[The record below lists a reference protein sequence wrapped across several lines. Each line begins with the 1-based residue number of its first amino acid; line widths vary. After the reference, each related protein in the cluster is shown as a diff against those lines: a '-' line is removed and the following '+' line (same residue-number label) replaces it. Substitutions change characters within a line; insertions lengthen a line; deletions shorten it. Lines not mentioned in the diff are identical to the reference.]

1 MLFSESWL
9 RTYVNPAI
17 SSEELQDA
25 LTMHGLEV
33 DEARKAAPDF
43 TGVVI
48 AEVVECRDHENSDR
62 LHVCQVNAGTGELI
76 QIVCGAPNVRAGVRV
91 PCAMVGAE
99 LPGGFKIKKAK
110 LRGVPSNGML
120 CSARELGVSED
131 HDGLW
136 LLPED
141 APIGED
147 IRKYAHLDDVVVD
160 LNVTPN
166 RGDALSLTGIAR
178 EVHAVTGAELKLPEI
193 HEAAV
198 TTDAAHAVKIEASDL
213 CARYTSRVITGLNA
227 KAKTPE
233 WMAERLERC
242 GQRPISALVDISNYV
257 LLELGRPT
265 HFFDLDKLSG
275 TVTARWAKKGE
286 KIELLNGKTVDL
298 TPYYGVIA
306 DDNGSQA
313 IAGIMGGSADSV
325 SDDTVN
331 LFIESAFFR
340 PAAIQGR
347 ARKLNFSSDSSFRF
361 ERGVDYGTTRE
372 HLEYITALVLS
383 ICGTDTTRVGP
394 VSDIESDL
402 PERRVVKFRAA
413 RCRKL
418 VGVDIPTDFMEE
430 AFKRLGFEYTRDGD
444 LFTVTSPTYRFD
456 IEIEEDLV
464 EEVARLWGYDKLPEN
479 PPLERAVMLPSREDR
494 RTQHDL
500 RLKLAGRGYQELVN
514 FSFVEEKWEKDFGGE
529 AAPIR
534 LLNPIASQLSVM
546 RTQLIGGLVD
556 ILRYNLNRKE
566 DRVRV
571 FELGRVFFQDPT
583 IEPSDTSVKGV
594 RQPEH
599 LAGLAYGTADAPQ
612 WGIKSRRVDF
622 FDVKGDLERLAF
634 PLTLDFV
641 PEVFPSLH
649 PGRSAGV
656 YLDGKR
662 IGLIGELHPRLQ
674 QAYDLPLCPVVFEI
688 DVEPLLSVPVPE
700 HKPVSKFQKSL
711 RDISL
716 AVPASVTSKQIFD
729 AVRAARR
736 TDVRLACLTDFRLFD
751 VYHPENQPSADKS
764 MAFRLVLE
772 SFGEE
777 AVTEAQIEGAT
788 EAVIAGLEPLGIKL
802 RAELGNL

>member
-48 AEVVECRDHENSDR
+48 AEVVECRDHENSDH

-275 TVTARWAKKGE
+275 TVTARWAKEGE

-361 ERGVDYGTTRE
+361 ERGVNYGTTRE

-383 ICGTDTTRVGP
+383 ICGTDATRVGP

-802 RAELGNL
+802 RA

>member
-9 RTYVNPAI
+9 RTDVNPAI

-48 AEVVECRDHENSDR
+48 AEVVECRDHENSDH

-347 ARKLNFSSDSSFRF
+347 ARKLSFSSDSSFRF

-383 ICGTDTTRVGP
+383 ICGTDATRVGP

-599 LAGLAYGTADAPQ
+599 LAGLAHGTADAPQ

-802 RAELGNL
+802 RA

>member
-48 AEVVECRDHENSDR
+48 AEVVECRDHENSDH

-120 CSARELGVSED
+120 CSARELGVSKD

-802 RAELGNL
+802 RA

>member
-48 AEVVECRDHENSDR
+48 AEVVECRDHENSDH

-275 TVTARWAKKGE
+275 TVTARWAKDGE

-383 ICGTDTTRVGP
+383 ICGTDATRVGP

-802 RAELGNL
+802 RA

>member
-48 AEVVECRDHENSDR
+48 AEVVECRDHENSDH

-193 HEAAV
+193 HEATV

-275 TVTARWAKKGE
+275 TVTARWAKEGE

-383 ICGTDTTRVGP
+383 ICGTDATRVGP

-802 RAELGNL
+802 RA

>member
-48 AEVVECRDHENSDR
+48 AEVVECRDHENSDH

-556 ILRYNLNRKE
+556 ILCYNLNRKE

-612 WGIKSRRVDF
+612 WGIKSHRVDF

-802 RAELGNL
+802 RA

>member
-1 MLFSESWL
+1 MLLHIRTDESAAHRKHVVDAVVRSRHGEYRHVL
-9 RTYVNPAI
+9 VFGQRHRPRTFGNIERNHIHV
-17 SSEELQDA
+17 
-25 LTMHGLEV
+25 
-33 DEARKAAPDF
+33 R
-43 TGVVI
+43 
-48 AEVVECRDHENSDR
+48 EVVR
-62 LHVCQVNAGTGELI
+62 QVAL
-76 QIVCGAPNVRAGVRV
+76 VALMAVRADMRDRRILEERFAVSAPAPLSVEAFPKRHIDGLLGVAHLEEGLALLVRSGHQHV
-91 PCAMVGAE
+91 E
-99 LPGGFKIKKAK
+99 LPVTAFGQFDLLTAA
-110 LRGVPSNGML
+110 RHGV
-120 CSARELGVSED
+120 
-131 HDGLW
+131 
-136 LLPED
+136 
-141 APIGED
+141 
-147 IRKYAHLDDVVVD
+147 LD
-160 LNVTPN
+160 
-166 RGDALSLTGIAR
+166 
-178 EVHAVTGAELKLPEI
+178 
-193 HEAAV
+193 
-198 TTDAAHAVKIEASDL
+198 
-213 CARYTSRVITGLNA
+213 
-227 KAKTPE
+227 
-233 WMAERLERC
+233 
-242 GQRPISALVDISNYV
+242 V
-257 LLELGRPT
+257 LLAHHE
-265 HFFDLDKLSG
+265 
-275 TVTARWAKKGE
+275 
-286 KIELLNGKTVDL
+286 
-298 TPYYGVIA
+298 PYAV
-306 DDNGSQA
+306 
-313 IAGIMGGSADSV
+313 AGQFGG
-325 SDDTVN
+325 N
-331 LFIESAFFR
+331 
-340 PAAIQGR
+340 Q
-347 ARKLNFSSDSSFRF
+347 
-361 ERGVDYGTTRE
+361 
-372 HLEYITALVLS
+372 
-383 ICGTDTTRVGP
+383 
-394 VSDIESDL
+394 
-402 PERRVVKFRAA
+402 
-413 RCRKL
+413 
-418 VGVDIPTDFMEE
+418 
-430 AFKRLGFEYTRDGD
+430 
-444 LFTVTSPTYRFD
+444 
-456 IEIEEDLV
+456 
-464 EEVARLWGYDKLPEN
+464 
-479 PPLERAVMLPSREDR
+479 
-494 RTQHDL
+494 
-500 RLKLAGRGYQELVN
+500 
-514 FSFVEEKWEKDFGGE
+514 FGGE

>member
-48 AEVVECRDHENSDR
+48 AEVVECRDHENSDH

-275 TVTARWAKKGE
+275 TVTARWAKEGE

-383 ICGTDTTRVGP
+383 ICGTDATRVGP

-716 AVPASVTSKQIFD
+716 AMPASVTSKQIFD

-802 RAELGNL
+802 RA

>member
-48 AEVVECRDHENSDR
+48 AEVVECRDHENSDH

-275 TVTARWAKKGE
+275 TVTARWAKEGE

-383 ICGTDTTRVGP
+383 ICGTDATRVGP

-599 LAGLAYGTADAPQ
+599 LAGLAYGTTDAPQ

-802 RAELGNL
+802 RA

>member
-48 AEVVECRDHENSDR
+48 AEVVECRDHENSDH

-275 TVTARWAKKGE
+275 TVTARWAKEGE

-383 ICGTDTTRVGP
+383 ICGTDATRVGP

-430 AFKRLGFEYTRDGD
+430 AFKRLEFEYTRDGD

-802 RAELGNL
+802 RA

>member
-48 AEVVECRDHENSDR
+48 AEVVECRDHENSDH

-361 ERGVDYGTTRE
+361 ERGVEPASEACRPRLSGTRE
-372 HLEYITALVLS
+372 LLVCRREVGEGFRRRSCPDPSAEPDRLAAL
-383 ICGTDTTRVGP
+383 
-394 VSDIESDL
+394 
-402 PERRVVKFRAA
+402 
-413 RCRKL
+413 
-418 VGVDIPTDFMEE
+418 
-430 AFKRLGFEYTRDGD
+430 RD
-444 LFTVTSPTYRFD
+444 
-456 IEIEEDLV
+456 
-464 EEVARLWGYDKLPEN
+464 
-479 PPLERAVMLPSREDR
+479 
-494 RTQHDL
+494 
-500 RLKLAGRGYQELVN
+500 
-514 FSFVEEKWEKDFGGE
+514 
-529 AAPIR
+529 
-534 LLNPIASQLSVM
+534 
-546 RTQLIGGLVD
+546 
-556 ILRYNLNRKE
+556 E

-583 IEPSDTSVKGV
+583 IELDTSVKGV
-594 RQPEH
+594 RQPEQF
-599 LAGLAYGTADAPQ
+599 AGLAYGTADPRSGASSPAA
-612 WGIKSRRVDF
+612 WT
-622 FDVKGDLERLAF
+622 FDAKGDLERLAF

-641 PEVFPSLH
+641 PKSSWSLH

-656 YLDGKR
+656 YLTENGSVSF
-662 IGLIGELHPRLQ
+662 GELHPRLQ
-674 QAYDLPLCPVVFEI
+674 QAYDLLCPVVFEI
-688 DVEPLLSVPVPE
+688 DAEPLLSVPVPG
-700 HKPVSKFQKSL
+700 
-711 RDISL
+711 
-716 AVPASVTSKQIFD
+716 VTSLLC
-729 AVRAARR
+729 VPEVAARYF
-736 TDVRLACLTDFRLFD
+736 V
-751 VYHPENQPSADKS
+751 SS
-764 MAFRLVLE
+764 
-772 SFGEE
+772 
-777 AVTEAQIEGAT
+777 
-788 EAVIAGLEPLGIKL
+788 AGL
-802 RAELGNL
+802 

>member
-48 AEVVECRDHENSDR
+48 AEVVECRDHENSDH

-275 TVTARWAKKGE
+275 TVTARWAKEGE

-383 ICGTDTTRVGP
+383 ICGTDATSVGP

-802 RAELGNL
+802 RA

>member
-48 AEVVECRDHENSDR
+48 AEVVECRDHENSDH

-275 TVTARWAKKGE
+275 TVTARWAKEGE

-383 ICGTDTTRVGP
+383 ICGTDATRVGP

-764 MAFRLVLE
+764 MAFHLVLE

-802 RAELGNL
+802 RA

>member
-48 AEVVECRDHENSDR
+48 AEVVECRDHENSDH

-147 IRKYAHLDDVVVD
+147 IRKYARLDDVVVD

-275 TVTARWAKKGE
+275 TVTARWAKEGE

-383 ICGTDTTRVGP
+383 ICGTDATRVGP

-802 RAELGNL
+802 RA

>member
-48 AEVVECRDHENSDR
+48 AEVVECRDHENSDH

-275 TVTARWAKKGE
+275 TVTARWAKEGE

-306 DDNGSQA
+306 DDNDSQA

-383 ICGTDTTRVGP
+383 ICGTDATRVGP

-802 RAELGNL
+802 RA

>member
-48 AEVVECRDHENSDR
+48 AEVVECRDHENSDH

-136 LLPED
+136 LLAED

-275 TVTARWAKKGE
+275 TVTVRWAKEGE

-383 ICGTDTTRVGP
+383 ICGTDATRVGP

-802 RAELGNL
+802 RA

>member
-48 AEVVECRDHENSDR
+48 AEVVECRDHENSDH

-147 IRKYAHLDDVVVD
+147 IRKCAHLDDVVVD

-275 TVTARWAKKGE
+275 TVTARWAKEGE

-383 ICGTDTTRVGP
+383 ICGTDATRVGP

-802 RAELGNL
+802 RA

>member
-48 AEVVECRDHENSDR
+48 AEVVECRDHENSDH

-275 TVTARWAKKGE
+275 TVTARWAKEGE

-383 ICGTDTTRVGP
+383 ICGTDATRVGP

-418 VGVDIPTDFMEE
+418 VGVDIPTDFMKE

-802 RAELGNL
+802 RA

>member
-48 AEVVECRDHENSDR
+48 AEVVECRDHENSDH

-275 TVTARWAKKGE
+275 TVTARWAKEGE

-383 ICGTDTTRVGP
+383 ICGTDATRVGP

-751 VYHPENQPSADKS
+751 VYHPENQPSADRS

-802 RAELGNL
+802 RA

>member
-48 AEVVECRDHENSDR
+48 AEVVECRDHENSDH

-347 ARKLNFSSDSSFRF
+347 ARKLSFSSDSSFRF

-383 ICGTDTTRVGP
+383 ICGTDATRVGP

-802 RAELGNL
+802 RA

>member
-48 AEVVECRDHENSDR
+48 AEVVECRDHENSDH

-178 EVHAVTGAELKLPEI
+178 EVHAVTGAELKLPKI

-286 KIELLNGKTVDL
+286 KIELLNDKTVDL

-383 ICGTDTTRVGP
+383 ICGTDATRVGP

-802 RAELGNL
+802 RA

>member
-48 AEVVECRDHENSDR
+48 AEVVECRDHENSDH

-136 LLPED
+136 LLPAD

-166 RGDALSLTGIAR
+166 RGDALSLAGIAR

-198 TTDAAHAVKIEASDL
+198 TTDASHDVKIEASDL

-242 GQRPISALVDISNYV
+242 GQLPISALVDISNYV

-275 TVTARWAKKGE
+275 TVTARWAKEGE

-306 DDNGSQA
+306 DDNGPQA
-313 IAGIMGGSADSV
+313 IAGIMGGTADSV

-340 PAAIQGR
+340 PSAIQGR

-383 ICGTDTTRVGP
+383 ICGTDATRVGP

-402 PERRVVKFRAA
+402 PERRVVKFRAE

-622 FDVKGDLERLAF
+622 FDVKGDLERLSF

-688 DVEPLLSVPVPE
+688 DVEPLLSVPVTE

-751 VYHPENQPSADKS
+751 VYHPENQPAADKS

-802 RAELGNL
+802 RA

>member
-48 AEVVECRDHENSDR
+48 AEVVECRDHENSDH

-91 PCAMVGAE
+91 PCAMVEAE

-275 TVTARWAKKGE
+275 TVTARWAKEGE

-383 ICGTDTTRVGP
+383 ICGTDATRVGP

-802 RAELGNL
+802 RA

>member
-17 SSEELQDA
+17 SREELQDA

-48 AEVVECRDHENSDR
+48 AEVVECRDHENSDH

-275 TVTARWAKKGE
+275 TVTARWAKEGE

-383 ICGTDTTRVGP
+383 ICGTDATRVGP

-802 RAELGNL
+802 RA

>member
-48 AEVVECRDHENSDR
+48 AEVVECRDHENSDH

-275 TVTARWAKKGE
+275 TVTARWAKEGE

-347 ARKLNFSSDSSFRF
+347 ARKLNFSSDSSFCF

-383 ICGTDTTRVGP
+383 ICGTGATRVGP

-802 RAELGNL
+802 RA

>member
-48 AEVVECRDHENSDR
+48 AEVVECRDHENSDH

-141 APIGED
+141 APVGED

-275 TVTARWAKKGE
+275 TVTARWAKEGE

-383 ICGTDTTRVGP
+383 ICGTDATRVGP

-802 RAELGNL
+802 RA

>member
-48 AEVVECRDHENSDR
+48 AEVVECRDHENSDH

-193 HEAAV
+193 QEAAV

-347 ARKLNFSSDSSFRF
+347 ARKLSFSSDSSFRF

-383 ICGTDTTRVGP
+383 ICGTDATRVGP

-802 RAELGNL
+802 RA

>member
-48 AEVVECRDHENSDR
+48 AEVVECRDHENSDH

-136 LLPED
+136 LLPAD

-166 RGDALSLTGIAR
+166 RGDALSLAGIAR

-198 TTDAAHAVKIEASDL
+198 TTDASHDVKIEASDL

-242 GQRPISALVDISNYV
+242 GQLPISALVDISNYV

-275 TVTARWAKKGE
+275 TVTARWAKEGE

-306 DDNGSQA
+306 DDNGPQA
-313 IAGIMGGSADSV
+313 IAGIMGGTADSV

-340 PAAIQGR
+340 PSAIQGR

-383 ICGTDTTRVGP
+383 ICGTDATRVGP

-402 PERRVVKFRAA
+402 PECRVVKFRAE

-464 EEVARLWGYDKLPEN
+464 EEGARRWGYDKLPEN
-479 PPLERAVMLPSREDR
+479 PPLERAVMLPSREYR

-688 DVEPLLSVPVPE
+688 DVEPLLSVPVTE

-736 TDVRLACLTDFRLFD
+736 TDVRLACLTDFRLFA
-751 VYHPENQPSADKS
+751 VYHPENQPAADKS

-802 RAELGNL
+802 RA

>member
-48 AEVVECRDHENSDR
+48 AEVVECRDHENSDH

-772 SFGEE
+772 SFCEE

>member
-48 AEVVECRDHENSDR
+48 AEVVECRDHENSDH

-275 TVTARWAKKGE
+275 TVTARWAKEGE

-383 ICGTDTTRVGP
+383 ICGTDATRVGP